1 MSQQGTQIATSPQK
15 SPLAINIANFL
26 RENAILKRRAGL
38 LNNKDEVDFFRYKRL
53 IRALLSDSYKDKQK
67 NPKNEL
73 IPIPNETEAQKVFVQ
88 LIQSQ
93 FIVPVDKLHYH
104 EIRQN
109 KGWKP
114 NRTKPTLKISQKA
127 TLDPDAY
134 FAWTYNKPNPY
145 ILLYSVLT
153 LVGVFA
159 VILFPLWPLFM
170 KVGVWYAS
178 MGMLGLVGL
187 FFLTAIVRLIIYV
200 VTLLALPQAFW
211 LYPNLFADCGVIE
224 SFQPFYAWE
233 EPKKSKKGK
242 KAAAGAPEAVK
253 PVASSSGVKTS
264 SGATK
269 RKVVLE
275 EVAE

>member
-1 MSQQGTQIATSPQK
+1 MAQQGAQIPVAPQRP
-15 SPLAINIANFL
+15 PLATNIANYL
-26 RENAILKRRAGL
+26 RENAVLKRRTGL
-38 LNNKDEVDFFRYKRL
+38 LNNKDDVDFFRYKRL
-53 IRALLSDSYKDKQK
+53 IRALLSDDYKSKQS

-93 FIVPVDKLHYH
+93 FIVPVDKLHYA

-114 NRTKPTLKISQKA
+114 NRTKPTLKLSQRA
-127 TLDPDAY
+127 SLEPDAY

-145 ILLYSVLT
+145 ILLYSLLT
-153 LVGVFA
+153 LAGVFA

-170 KVGVWYAS
+170 KVGVWYVS

-187 FFLTAIVRLIIYV
+187 FFLTAIVRLVIYV
-200 VTLLALPQAFW
+200 VTLLALPRAFW

-233 EPKKSKKGK
+233 EPKKGKKGK
-242 KAAAGAPEAVK
+242 KKAAAEAKVE
-253 PVASSSGVKTS
+253 ATSSSSGVQTS

-269 RKVVLE
+269 RKVLLE